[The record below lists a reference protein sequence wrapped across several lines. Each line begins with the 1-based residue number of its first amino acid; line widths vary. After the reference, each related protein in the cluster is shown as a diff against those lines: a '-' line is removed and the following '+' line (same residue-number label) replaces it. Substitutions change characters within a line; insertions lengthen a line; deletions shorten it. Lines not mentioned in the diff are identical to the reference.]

1 MKFRIAIA
9 LDKRL
14 QKLFKTDSKLSIK
27 IEKQLKLFSQDHRH
41 PSLKT
46 HKLSGKL
53 DNLWSISI
61 TKSLRMTYIL
71 DKEEATFTDF
81 GAHDQVYKRT

>member
-1 MKFRIAIA
+1 MKFRIAIT

-53 DNLWSISI
+53 NNLRSISI

-81 GAHDQVYKRT
+81 GTHDQVYRRI

>member
-1 MKFRIAIA
+1 MKFRIAIS

-71 DKEEATFTDF
+71 DNEEATFTDF
-81 GAHDQVYKRT
+81 GTHDQVYRRT

>member
-9 LDKRL
+9 LDRRL
-14 QKLFKTDSKLSIK
+14 QKLFKTNSELSVK
-27 IEKQLKLFSQDHRH
+27 IEKQLRLFSQDHRH

-71 DKEEATFTDF
+71 DKEEAIFTDF
-81 GAHDQVYKRT
+81 GTHDQVYKQT